1 MPLTVEAAR
10 GPIVECQMTATYCVS
25 DVVPLGHLSPSSCAE
40 GNLRYH
46 FVIDYK

>member
-10 GPIVECQMTATYCVS
+10 GPIVECHMTLTYCVS
-25 DVVPLGHLSPSSCAE
+25 DVVPLRHPSPSCAE